1 MIKVHHG
8 RGARQGTSRA
18 PKSSYGARAP
28 RNLALVAS
36 PRRSPPPPLE
46 GNAGLITAVITA
58 GWAIALVVVLIIRD
72 SLPPAERWWVW
83 TCATGLVFGFF
94 GLWYVPHL
102 QRRRATVAARRAA
115 RSAGPEPGQA
125 PPLNDSK
132 TVSSSETPG
141 RSTRS

>member
-1 MIKVHHG
+1 
-8 RGARQGTSRA
+8 
-18 PKSSYGARAP
+18 
-28 RNLALVAS
+28 VAS

-46 GNAGLITAVITA
+46 GNVWLITTVITA
-58 GWAIALVVVLIIRD
+58 GWVIALIVVLAVRD
-72 SLPPAERWWVW
+72 SLPPAMRWWVW
-83 TCATGLVFGFF
+83 TCAAGVMLGFF

-102 QRRRATVAARRAA
+102 QHRRASAAERRV
-115 RSAGPEPGQA
+115 SAPGRPDSQEPAQA

>member
-1 MIKVHHG
+1 
-8 RGARQGTSRA
+8 
-18 PKSSYGARAP
+18 
-28 RNLALVAS
+28 VAS

-46 GNAGLITAVITA
+46 GNVWLITTVITV
-58 GWAIALVVVLIIRD
+58 GWVIALIVVLAVRD
-72 SLPPAERWWVW
+72 SLPPAMRWWVW
-83 TCATGLVFGFF
+83 TCVTGVVLGFF

-102 QRRRATVAARRAA
+102 QHRRASAAERRVSVPG
-115 RSAGPEPGQA
+115 RPDSQEPAQA

>member
-1 MIKVHHG
+1 
-8 RGARQGTSRA
+8 
-18 PKSSYGARAP
+18 
-28 RNLALVAS
+28 VAS

-46 GNAGLITAVITA
+46 GNARLITAVITA
-58 GWAIALVVVLIIRD
+58 GWVIAFIVVLVVRD
-72 SLPPAERWWVW
+72 SLPPAQRWWVW
-83 TCATGLVFGFF
+83 TCVAGVVLGFF

-102 QRRRATVAARRAA
+102 QHSRASAAERRAA
-115 RSAGPEPGQA
+115 PLDGAGPAQA